1 MTIHAFLPSPKS
13 RQTSAAS
20 PSPSLLSNSRAG
32 VKRHN
37 LKLIAAIAIHRKWT
51 TRELATILGDKIAY
65 GFGHSQLYN
74 HDAEDPDEL
83 VHMGITERGQEAEI
97 NRAVLE
103 AVSER
108 RILWGQ
114 RAYALRHLSRVF
126 MAGAQDEDVARR
138 LAFELF
144 PTVEAAI
151 AEAGATLGKDC
162 SIVYQHR
169 PPEYTP
175 QIL

>member
-1 MTIHAFLPSPKS
+1 
-13 RQTSAAS
+13 
-20 PSPSLLSNSRAG
+20 
-32 VKRHN
+32 
-37 LKLIAAIAIHRKWT
+37 
-51 TRELATILGDKIAY
+51 
-65 GFGHSQLYN
+65 
-74 HDAEDPDEL
+74 
-83 VHMGITERGQEAEI
+83 MGITEHGQEVEI

-114 RAYALRHLSRVF
+114 GAYALRHLSRVF

-138 LAFELF
+138 LAFEPF

-151 AEAGATLGKDC
+151 AEAGATLRKDC

-175 QIL
+175 QVL